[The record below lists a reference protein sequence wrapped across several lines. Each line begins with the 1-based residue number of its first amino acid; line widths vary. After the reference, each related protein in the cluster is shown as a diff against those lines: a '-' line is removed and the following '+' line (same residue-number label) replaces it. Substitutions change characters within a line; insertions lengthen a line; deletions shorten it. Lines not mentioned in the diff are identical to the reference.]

1 MKWNQLI
8 VENGQLILG
17 WERNESINEKYCC
30 LDAPSMNEN
39 TKGVKMT
46 VLYSCIVKRTCSL
59 EVKMEM
65 FYNYL
70 KL

>member
-1 MKWNQLI
+1 
-8 VENGQLILG
+8 
-17 WERNESINEKYCC
+17 
-30 LDAPSMNEN
+30 MNEN

-59 EVKMEM
+59 EVEMEM

>member
-1 MKWNQLI
+1 M
-8 VENGQLILG
+8 ENGQLIFG
-17 WERNESINEKYCC
+17 WKRNESINEKILLSGCS
-30 LDAPSMNEN
+30 SMNEN
-39 TKGVKMT
+39 IKGVKMT

-59 EVKMEM
+59 EVEMEM